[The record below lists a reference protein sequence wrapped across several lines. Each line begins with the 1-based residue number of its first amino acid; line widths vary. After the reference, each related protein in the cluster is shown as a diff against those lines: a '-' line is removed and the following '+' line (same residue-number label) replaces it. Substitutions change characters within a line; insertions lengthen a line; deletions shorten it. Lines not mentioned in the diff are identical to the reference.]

1 MGGSSS
7 TLKSSTNVF
16 DKELGK
22 IESLI
27 SMIVTKNDKFVDSSY
42 NFMNDSVCEKYTMVI
57 EDKLS
62 KHLKIHLHDLA
73 SNIYFVPKRNDKVQL
88 KNETITKKDLC
99 TIITSHYTRTLKL
112 LSVIREIYDIEN
124 GGDFSLAGILF
135 RNMDN
140 IEGMFQVSYCNMN
153 QEPLDGG
160 DRVDFGKLKGLKRFV
175 KEMLTE
181 EEARTFLLH
190 LKQLFGNMNKRKIS
204 DLVCKDTLVSL
215 DTYKAIYEDIPI
227 DLSCQS
233 GGAVSDSH
241 LLFFV
246 AKDKPIISYDLCYDK
261 QKMTIPY
268 DSKIK
273 KLFSKFKL
281 DYVYNL
287 DKLTAIIH
295 RLIYFHHPSR
305 SYKLKDLSH
314 EELISI
320 ELEVKRTIIVFFI
333 QSMINYYK
341 IFNYIKN
348 NKHLKK

>member
-7 TLKSSTNVF
+7 TLKASSHVF
-16 DKELGK
+16 EKELDK

-27 SMIVTKNDKFVDSSY
+27 NTIVTKKNTFVDPNY
-42 NFMNDSVCEKYTMVI
+42 NFANDSVCAKYTMVI
-57 EDKLS
+57 ENKLS

-73 SNIYFVPKRNDKVQL
+73 SSIYFVPKNNDKVHF
-88 KNETITKKDLC
+88 KNETVTKKDLC

-124 GGDFSLAGILF
+124 GGDFSLVGILF

-140 IEGMFQVSYCNMN
+140 IEGMFQVSYCGMN

-181 EEARTFLLH
+181 EEARTFLMH
-190 LKQLFGNMNKRKIS
+190 LKQLFGNMKKRKIS
-204 DLVCKDTLVSL
+204 ELVCKDTLVSL
-215 DTYKAIYEDIPI
+215 DTYKAIYKDIPI
-227 DLSCQS
+227 DFSCQS
-233 GGAVSDSH
+233 GGAVSDAH

-246 AKDKPIISYDLCYDK
+246 SKDKPIISFDLCYDK
-261 QKMTIPY
+261 QKMTMPY
-268 DSKIK
+268 DTTIK
-273 KLFSKFKL
+273 NLFKKFKS

-287 DKLTAIIH
+287 DKLTTIIH
-295 RLIYFHHPSR
+295 RLIYFHHPSS

-314 EELISI
+314 DELISI
-320 ELEVKRTIIVFFI
+320 EIEVKRTIIVFFI
-333 QSMINYYK
+333 QSMVNYYK